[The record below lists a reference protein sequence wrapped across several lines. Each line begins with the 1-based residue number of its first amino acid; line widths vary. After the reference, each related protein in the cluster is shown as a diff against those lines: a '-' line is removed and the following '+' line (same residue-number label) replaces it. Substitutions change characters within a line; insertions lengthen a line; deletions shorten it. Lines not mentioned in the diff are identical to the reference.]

1 LNADDHPDPNV
12 DGPRYVLRLFVVG
25 MTPRSRRAIEN
36 LRRICDGPLAG
47 CVDLETVDI
56 HQQPHLAEL
65 YQVVAA
71 PTLLR
76 LEPLPHRRLIGD
88 LSDEARVLRGL
99 GLAPVSGR
107 VNDDR

>member
-1 LNADDHPDPNV
+1 M
-12 DGPRYVLRLFVVG
+12 FVAG

-47 CVDLETVDI
+47 QVDLETIDI
-56 HQQPHLAEL
+56 YQQPHLAER

-76 LEPLPHRRLIGD
+76 LKPLPERRLIGD
-88 LSDEARVLRGL
+88 LTDGARVLSGL
-99 GLAPVSGR
+99 GMPVG
-107 VNDDR
+107 DDGEADGS

>member
-1 LNADDHPDPNV
+1 MPA
-12 DGPRYVLRLFVVG
+12 GPRYVLRLFVAG

-47 CVDLETVDI
+47 RVDLETVDI
-56 HQQPHLAEL
+56 YQQPKLAERH
-65 YQVVAA
+65 QVVAA

-76 LEPLPHRRLIGD
+76 LEPLPQRRLIGD

-99 GLAPVSGR
+99 DLYPDPGAG
-107 VNDDR
+107 NDDR